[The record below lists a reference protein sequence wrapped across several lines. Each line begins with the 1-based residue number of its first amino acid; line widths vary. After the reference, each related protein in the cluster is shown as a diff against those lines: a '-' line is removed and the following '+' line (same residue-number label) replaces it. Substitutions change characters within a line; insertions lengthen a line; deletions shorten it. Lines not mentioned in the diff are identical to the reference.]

1 MRPGFF
7 HLKVKG
13 RTRKNRWK
21 TISFRSKLHSFL
33 AYTVASLTGHKVQ
46 GATLD
51 AIIVGS
57 WGHYKYGAQG
67 WLNVILSRVRKL
79 ADLYILEKLPERPEF
94 FKKRFEVEVENTRIK
109 NLSTMTLDMI
119 DGFLTE

>member
-1 MRPGFF
+1 M
-7 HLKVKG
+7 
-13 RTRKNRWK
+13 
-21 TISFRSKLHSFL
+21 
-33 AYTVASLTGHKVQ
+33 TGHKIQ

-57 WGHYKYGAQG
+57 WRCYKYGAQG
-67 WLNVILSRVRKL
+67 WLNVVLSKVRQL
-79 ADLYILEKLPERPEF
+79 SDLYILEKLPENPAL
-94 FKKRFEVEVENTRIK
+94 FKKRLEVEVENTRIK